1 MACFTVPL
9 AEAVIAASVQSLGGR
24 KLHASRNPFLARL
37 GWLRDMA
44 FGGSFLLAIE
54 HVWHGEITW
63 RFPFLTAVE
72 NGETSEMLREMATS
86 GVAMA
91 VLVTVAWAAI
101 VAVSALADRAR
112 PSAATEA

>member
-72 NGETSEMLREMATS
+72 NGETSEMLHEMATS

-91 VLVTVAWAAI
+91 LLVTTVWVCMVLV
-101 VAVSALADRAR
+101 SMLRENL
-112 PSAATEA
+112 SAATEA